1 MINSLT
7 PLIPAFIGNFVDV
20 LREST
25 PLSAVSTGFGEAS
38 VPLGGTVQVPYSAPV
53 SGATITPGATSSDPG
68 GVTVNAATI
77 TMNKNRKFAFGLTG
91 DDQLRAASMGADFKS
106 LQMKQAV
113 RALINEVW
121 ADVAALHVYAS
132 EAFGTAGTTPFS
144 SDLSVLVAARK
155 GLRDSL
161 TSLDGLS
168 LIMDTTAEANLLKLG
183 SLANN
188 YQSGTD
194 ETLRQGKPGILYN
207 FNPLVANSV
216 PVSTKGTGTAY
227 VTGSAVA
234 AGAVQIPLI
243 TGSGTV
249 VTGDVVTFAG
259 DTTQYVVKTGI
270 SAPGTITL
278 NQRTQDGGG
287 LRVALASGAA
297 MTIINK
303 TTRNM
308 AFHQSAIGLAIR
320 PSAVPDG
327 GDAATDRILMTDPV
341 TGLTV
346 AVAMYKQ
353 YMQQSFEI
361 QATWG
366 ASMIRPE
373 LAKLVL
379 G

>member
-25 PLSAVSTGFGEAS
+25 PLDAVSTGFGESS

-53 SGATITPGATSSDPG
+53 AGATITPGATTSDPA
-68 GVTVNAATI
+68 GVTVSAATI
-77 TMNKNRKFAFGLTG
+77 TMTKNRKFAFGLTG

-121 ADVAALHVYAS
+121 ADVAALNAYAS
-132 EAFGTAGTTPFS
+132 EAFGAAGSTPFA

-155 GLRDSL
+155 ALRDSL

-168 LIMDTTAEANLLKLG
+168 LIMDTAAEANLLKLG
-183 SLANN
+183 SLSNN
-188 YQSGTD
+188 YQSGSD
-194 ETLRQGKPGILYN
+194 QTLRQGKPGILYN
-207 FNPLVANSV
+207 FNPLVANSI

-259 DTTQYVVKTGI
+259 DATKYVVKTGI
-270 SAPGTITL
+270 TAPGTITL
-278 NQRTQDGGG
+278 NQCTQDGGG
-287 LRVALASGAA
+287 LHVALASGAA
-297 MTIINK
+297 MTIIGNA
-303 TTRNM
+303 TRNM

-346 AVAMYKQ
+346 GVAMYKQ
-353 YMQQSFEI
+353 YMQQAFEI

>member
-113 RALINEVW
+113 RTLINEVW

-132 EAFGTAGTTPFS
+132 EAFGMAGATPFA

-168 LIMDTTAEANLLKLG
+168 LIMDTAAEANLLKLG
-183 SLANN
+183 NLSNN
-188 YQSGTD
+188 YQIKFLSC
-194 ETLRQGKPGILYN
+194 
-207 FNPLVANSV
+207 
-216 PVSTKGTGTAY
+216 
-227 VTGSAVA
+227 
-234 AGAVQIPLI
+234 
-243 TGSGTV
+243 
-249 VTGDVVTFAG
+249 
-259 DTTQYVVKTGI
+259 
-270 SAPGTITL
+270 
-278 NQRTQDGGG
+278 
-287 LRVALASGAA
+287 
-297 MTIINK
+297 
-303 TTRNM
+303 
-308 AFHQSAIGLAIR
+308 FHS
-320 PSAVPDG
+320 
-327 GDAATDRILMTDPV
+327 
-341 TGLTV
+341 
-346 AVAMYKQ
+346 
-353 YMQQSFEI
+353 
-361 QATWG
+361 
-366 ASMIRPE
+366 
-373 LAKLVL
+373 
-379 G
+379 